1 MNRTTKN
8 RIMREVDKAL
18 RIYGSLE
25 RAEERLR
32 HDREVMLKESTGADS
47 LDMFIL
53 DKVIQ
58 KIADRR
64 IGI

>member
-32 HDREVMLKESTGADS
+32 RDREVMLKESTGADS

-58 KIADRR
+58 EIADRR